1 MNLNLLAV
9 IFQAEFL
16 RKVRSRP
23 FIIGTLLGIVG
34 IFAFTSLPALLAHV
48 FSSGGKNLVLIGEP
62 ALTNAAAELVRD
74 DYTIVAQERAIEGTP
89 TIAFLDDH
97 GKAAGAVTLVRDAKG
112 IHGTAYLRDAG
123 SWSSTFAHDIAPLN
137 VAYATNVSPAR
148 ISGLLRVPI
157 ATKSLDAKF
166 TDERSANT
174 ARGVAYLLVFMLY
187 LSIIL
192 NAQAVMASV
201 AEEKTSRIAELLV
214 ATVSPAQLLAGK
226 IFAAGSAGAI
236 QLGLWAATG
245 IYTGQQM
252 IAFFSAG
259 PSTGASAATPTIGA
273 IPITT
278 VQGIA
283 FVLFFIVGFVQYS
296 TMYAAAASLIN
307 RTEDLGSV
315 TIPLVIPVVV
325 GFMLAQFAI
334 AEPHSQG
341 VAIVSQ
347 VPLLAPFVMFTR
359 IAVATVPLWEI
370 ALSLAINIA
379 ATVGIVW
386 AAGKVYRVGLLM
398 YGKMPSLRQIVAT
411 VRA

>member
-1 MNLNLLAV
+1 MNLNVLAV

-23 FIIGTLLGIVG
+23 YIIGTVLGIVG
-34 IFAFTSLPALLAHV
+34 IFAFTSLPTILAHA
-48 FSSGGKNLVLIGEP
+48 FSNGGKNLVLVGDP
-62 ALTNAAAELVRD
+62 ALTNAAAALVRE
-74 DYTIVAQERAIEGTP
+74 DYDVVAQVPSVAGGP
-89 TIAFLDDH
+89 TIAFLDAH
-97 GKAAGAVTLVRDAKG
+97 GKAAGAVMLVRDAKG

-123 SWSSTFAHDIAPLN
+123 SWSNSFGRDIAPLN
-137 VAYATNVSPAR
+137 VAYATNLSPAR
-148 ISGLLRVPI
+148 ITGLLHVPI
-157 ATKSLDAKF
+157 ETKSLDAKF
-166 TDERSANT
+166 ADESSANA
-174 ARGVAYLLVFMLY
+174 ARAVAYLLVFMLY

-226 IFAAGSAGAI
+226 IFAAGLAGAI
-236 QLGLWAATG
+236 QLALWAGTG
-245 IYTGQQM
+245 IFTGQQM
-252 IAFFSAG
+252 ISLFASGSSGAAAG
-259 PSTGASAATPTIGA
+259 PTIGA
-273 IPITT
+273 IPIST

-283 FVLFFIVGFVQYS
+283 FVLFFIVGFVQYA

-325 GFMLAQFAI
+325 GFMLAQFAL
-334 AEPHSQG
+334 AQPHAQS
-341 VAIVSQ
+341 VEIVSQ
-347 VPLLAPFVMFTR
+347 IPLLAPFVMFTR
-359 IAVATVPLWEI
+359 IAVATVPAWEI
-370 ALSLAINIA
+370 ALSLAINVV